1 MHKKPWTAH
10 DWALLILVCGA
21 TALPLLI
28 CVGSFG
34 RAFYLATQ
42 TKQDFTISDAA
53 TQLLTSLGSALVGSA
68 ASFIAGIQVGKHQ
81 KKEEESNEETIRS
94 ESSREE

>member
-1 MHKKPWTAH
+1 MGRKPWTAQ

-21 TALPLLI
+21 TSLPIMI
-28 CVGSFG
+28 CLGSFG
-34 RAFYLATQ
+34 RAFYLAIQ

-81 KKEEESNEETIRS
+81 KREEENEK
-94 ESSREE
+94 

>member
-1 MHKKPWTAH
+1 MNKKPWSAQ

-21 TALPLLI
+21 TALPIMI
-28 CVGSFG
+28 CLGSFG
-34 RAFYLATQ
+34 RAFYLAIQ
-42 TKQDFTISDAA
+42 TKQDFTISDAS

-81 KKEEESNEETIRS
+81 KKEEEKNEN
-94 ESSREE
+94 